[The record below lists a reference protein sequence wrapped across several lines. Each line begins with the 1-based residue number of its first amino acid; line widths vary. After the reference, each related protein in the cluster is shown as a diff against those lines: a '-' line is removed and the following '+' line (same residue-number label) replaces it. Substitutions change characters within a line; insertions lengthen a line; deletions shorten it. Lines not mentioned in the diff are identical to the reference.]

1 MVWLFVIIIILIIY
15 FNYKSKEK
23 FSNPPAQTDIEYLKN
38 YIKVSKYTLDQA
50 LKKVTKTAN
59 AKFTTAN
66 AFLAAI
72 NDTMTLLNNTTN
84 TLNNTNTN
92 LNNLSTRSETF
103 STDAAPVMEN
113 FVIDLINRI
122 IENNGILQL
131 PQYLI
136 NNYTRIVQQ
145 VTYNI
150 QSNNTSKLTAKE
162 RLIQCIMILESI
174 NTNIFK
180 FVFNKLIT
188 STNDINESINN
199 IGTSFTTLDSNLL
212 GTSFDQSINNTS
224 LPLYTIS
231 DITPPI
237 NPSDAFTNVYPY
249 DFGYNGTTD
258 DVKYKD
264 IDIITT
270 AEEQKGTLEQCKLK
284 CASMSNCSGFARTYG
299 VSDDDASASACFYK
313 QSLPLDANKE
323 LLIPNRKY
331 ASGGF
336 NQWIRNNSSPL
347 TLQYSGENPVTY
359 GSYVNVYPY
368 SFGYQPAP
376 TNPTDPNYSVID
388 IADLKDTKGTL
399 DDCKNIC
406 NKRSDCNA
414 VVKMFADNPNDKNS
428 YCGFKTNLPK
438 DANGNYLSNNNYAA
452 DNPNKFNTW
461 IKKPNKYPINI
472 SRNSN
477 IIPFIY

>member
-23 FSNPPAQTDIEYLKN
+23 FSNPPTQTDIDYLKN
-38 YIKVSKYTLDQA
+38 YIKVSKYTLDNA
-50 LKKVTKTAN
+50 LKTVTKTSD

-66 AFLAAI
+66 AFLTAI
-72 NDTMTLLNNTTN
+72 NDTMKLLNDTT
-84 TLNNTNTN
+84 TQLNNANTS
-92 LNNLSTRSETF
+92 LTSSASQIDAF
-103 STDAAPVMEN
+103 STYAAPAMEN

-122 IENNGILQL
+122 IENNAILQL

-145 VTYNI
+145 VTYNT
-150 QSNNTSKLTAKE
+150 QSNNTSKLTAKD
-162 RLIQCIMILESI
+162 RLEQCIMILESI

-199 IGTSFTTLDSNLL
+199 IGTSFSTLDSNLL

-224 LPLYTIS
+224 LPLYAIS

-249 DFGYNGTTD
+249 GFGYDKTTD

-284 CASMSNCSGFARTYG
+284 CASMPNCSGFARTYG
-299 VSDDDASASACFYK
+299 VSDDDASVSACFYK
-313 QSLPLDANKE
+313 QNLPVDANKA
-323 LLIPNRKY
+323 LIPNRKY

-336 NQWIRNNSSPL
+336 NQWLRNNSSPL
-347 TLQYSGENPVTY
+347 NLQYSGETPVTY

-368 SFGYQPAP
+368 SFGYQAAP

-399 DDCKNIC
+399 DECKSIC
-406 NKRSDCNA
+406 NKRSDCDG
-414 VVKMFADNPNDKNS
+414 VVKSVNDNPNDKNS

-438 DANGNYLSNNNYAA
+438 DANGNYLSNNTYTNT
-452 DNPNKFNTW
+452 DPNKFNTW
-461 IKKPNKYPINI
+461 VKKSNKYPINI

-477 IIPFIY
+477 IISFVN